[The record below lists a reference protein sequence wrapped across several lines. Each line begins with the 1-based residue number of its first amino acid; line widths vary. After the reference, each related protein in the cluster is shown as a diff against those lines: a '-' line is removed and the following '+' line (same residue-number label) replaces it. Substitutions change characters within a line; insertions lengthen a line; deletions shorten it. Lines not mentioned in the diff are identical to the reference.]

1 LFIIRPR
8 SLTLG
13 KPNQP
18 QKQSE
23 EQKETPEESDKAK
36 SRSSKRRMALAM
48 VSTPDAAKELF
59 GGLWDQNTDLYQ
71 AYQNLTTTK
80 PEKSSNFSY
89 HDSRPSSSC
98 GIQGAA
104 QTSYIPVTSSYIPVT
119 CAPSTSYI
127 PIARSTASH
136 VPAACPTPP
145 AYIPPTSISHAS
157 PISCGSST
165 CSDTSKTESMDSSNS
180 FSGAPVATTVND
192 SINIALLL
200 LHQSQKKTLSKEE
213 EEKRRI
219 RRERN
224 KIAATKCRQKR
235 RAHSNN
241 VGSEYNQVCAKQ
253 KDLEEQIGA
262 LQREKEELKQLLE
275 THYCHKPTTPGFSHD
290 IPPSSFADLFVKTEP
305 ETPNLKQ
312 ELDPFN

>member
-1 LFIIRPR
+1 
-8 SLTLG
+8 
-13 KPNQP
+13 
-18 QKQSE
+18 
-23 EQKETPEESDKAK
+23 
-36 SRSSKRRMALAM
+36 MALAM

-80 PEKSSNFSY
+80 PEKTSSFSY

-98 GIQGAA
+98 GIRGTQMP
-104 QTSYIPVTSSYIPVT
+104 YIPVTTSYIPVT

-127 PIARSTASH
+127 PIASSTPSY

-145 AYIPPTSISHAS
+145 TYIPPTSVSHAS

-165 CSDTSKTESMDSSNS
+165 CSDTSKTESMDSSSS
-180 FSGAPVATTVND
+180 FSGAPGPITGASVND
-192 SINIALLL
+192 SINMALLL
-200 LHQSQKKTLSKEE
+200 LHHSQKKILSKDE

-235 RAHSNN
+235 RAHSTN
-241 VGSEYNQVCAKQ
+241 VDSEYNQVIAKT
-253 KDLEEQIGA
+253 KHLEEQIGA

-275 THYCHKPTTPGFSHD
+275 THYCHKPTTPGFSQD
-290 IPPSSFADLFVKTEP
+290 LPPSTFAELFVKREP
-305 ETPNLKQ
+305 ETPSMKQ

>member
-1 LFIIRPR
+1 
-8 SLTLG
+8 
-13 KPNQP
+13 
-18 QKQSE
+18 
-23 EQKETPEESDKAK
+23 
-36 SRSSKRRMALAM
+36 MALAM

-71 AYQNLTTTK
+71 AYQNLTTSK
-80 PEKSSNFSY
+80 PDKSANFSY

-98 GIQGAA
+98 GIQGA

-127 PIARSTASH
+127 PIARSTPSY

-145 AYIPPTSISHAS
+145 SYIPPTSIAHAS

-165 CSDTSKTESMDSSNS
+165 CSDTSKTESMDSSSS
-180 FSGAPVATTVND
+180 FSGAPGPIAATVND

-200 LHQSQKKTLSKEE
+200 LHQSQKKKLSTEE

-235 RAHSNN
+235 RAHSTN

-253 KDLEEQIGA
+253 KHLEEQIGA

-290 IPPSSFADLFVKTEP
+290 LPPTSFADLFVKAEP
-305 ETPNLKQ
+305 ETPSLKQ